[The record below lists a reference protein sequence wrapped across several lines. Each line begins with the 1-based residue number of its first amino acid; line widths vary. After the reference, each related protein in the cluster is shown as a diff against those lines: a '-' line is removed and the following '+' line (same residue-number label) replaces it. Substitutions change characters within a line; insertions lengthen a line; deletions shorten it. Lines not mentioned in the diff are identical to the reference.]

1 MRVGHK
7 IFLVGGL
14 PIAIAALI
22 ALAGWLLLA
31 QAGKARDGAVLAG
44 AIYRTLTL
52 STTVRDEF
60 VTARPAERTD
70 HAERFARLTAESA
83 GSLDDLRRY
92 ARTPD
97 QAARIEAARD
107 ALKDSIEQMQ
117 ALVRITRENDG
128 LIAEMAARAD
138 ALVSLADQARD
149 RQRAANTDLVVSL
162 TDKAATLRQVRD
174 VVGAV
179 NELRALVAQ
188 AEIEAARGAGRDAGS
203 ARSGNAGVARPGNAG
218 SAPSSMVQVRNAA
231 RDLAVALKG
240 DRREREAEELLI
252 LAAAYEAWRGTEEPR
267 PLAAGGAAADPAP
280 LPSPVSVL
288 DEWCERVLKID
299 GSAQRALHDEVT
311 QLLSYAVQANETEQA
326 TQNIALETLKLGQR
340 TAEALRR
347 RDVPAAAAML
357 EDGRRLSETAAALP
371 ISPLIQGEMIEAID
385 GWRERLGTT
394 VEGLRRQNEGIAAMD
409 GLAAVIG
416 ETARSLNE
424 IFIDDADRL
433 GTFQLRLLLVG
444 AGAGLVV
451 GSTVGLAAAHSI
463 TGPLR
468 QLQRS
473 MLALA
478 ADPSRRVLG
487 GGDVGEAV
495 GRRRDELG
503 DMARA
508 TAMFVEEIGR
518 RERALRR
525 AKEDADRTLAEL
537 RQTQSDLI
545 QAEKLASLGQLVAG
559 VAHEINTPLGIALTT
574 ATLVRDE
581 ARDFGEVAKTG
592 QLSRSRL
599 SHFVDRMQE
608 GSHLLTANLA
618 RAADLVHSFKQ
629 VAVDR
634 VSDEH
639 RRFALR
645 EWLGELLRSLGPLL
659 RRGGHRLELEAQDLE
674 AQDGVGGGEFEVDTH
689 PGALAQVIT
698 NLVKN
703 AVVHAFADGKPGCI
717 VVAVSQVAA
726 PQGALPQEGGWVR
739 LEVRDDGRGIAMTD
753 RERIFDPFFTT
764 ARHRGSSGL
773 GMHIVYNLVT
783 GQLQGRIAVESRE
796 GSGTVVRVEFPAR
809 LARAAFARAGA
820 ESRVAAQ

>member
-14 PIAIAALI
+14 PITIAALI

-31 QAGKARDGAVLAG
+31 QAGTARDGAVLAG

-52 STTVRDEF
+52 SMTVRDEF
-60 VTARPAERTD
+60 LAARPVERTD

-97 QAARIEAARD
+97 QAARIEAARA
-107 ALKDSIEQMQ
+107 ALKDSIDQMQ

-138 ALVSLADQARD
+138 ALVGLADQARD
-149 RQRAANTDLVVSL
+149 RQRAANADLVASL

-174 VVGAV
+174 VLGAV
-179 NELRALVAQ
+179 NALRALVAQ
-188 AEIEAARGAGRDAGS
+188 AEIEALRGGS
-203 ARSGNAGVARPGNAG
+203 AGLPAVRAA
-218 SAPSSMVQVRNAA
+218 MVQVRNAA
-231 RDLAVALKG
+231 RDLALALKD
-240 DRREREAEELLI
+240 DRRPAEAEELLI
-252 LAAAYEAWRGTEEPR
+252 LTAAYEAWRETEEPR
-267 PLAAGGAAADPAP
+267 FVVLGGPAP
-280 LPSPVSVL
+280 ERASPPSPAFLPSPVNVL
-288 DEWCERVLKID
+288 DEWCERILKID
-299 GSAQRALHDEVT
+299 GSAQRSLHDEVT
-311 QLLSYAVQANETEQA
+311 QLLAYAVRANETEQA
-326 TQNIALETLKLGQR
+326 TQNIALATLKLGQR

-347 RDVPAAAAML
+347 RDIPAAAAML

-394 VEGLRRQNEGIAAMD
+394 VEGLRRQNEGLAAMD

-416 ETARSLNE
+416 ETARSLNQV
-424 IFIDDADRL
+424 FIDDADRL
-433 GTFQLRLLLVG
+433 GAFLVRVLVIG
-444 AGAGLVV
+444 AGAGLVL
-451 GSTVGLAAAHSI
+451 GSTVGLAAAASI

-473 MLALA
+473 MLSLA
-478 ADPSRRVLG
+478 ADPGGRVLG
-487 GGDVGEAV
+487 SGVLAGGVLAGGVLAGEV
-495 GRRRDELG
+495 ERRRDELG

-508 TAMFVEEIGR
+508 TAMFVYEIGR

-525 AKEDADRTLAEL
+525 AKEEADRTLAEL

-574 ATLVRDE
+574 ATLVGDE
-581 ARDFGEVAKTG
+581 ARDFGALAAAG

-599 SHFVDRMQE
+599 TRFVDRMRE
-608 GSHLLTANLA
+608 GSHLLTANLT
-618 RAADLVHSFKQ
+618 RAADLVQSFKQ

-639 RRFALR
+639 RRFLLR
-645 EWLGELLRSLGPLL
+645 AWLAELLRSLGPLL
-659 RRGGHRLELEAQDLE
+659 RRGGHGLDLE
-674 AQDGVGGGEFEVDTH
+674 IDLDEGEIEVDTY

-703 AVVHAFADGKPGCI
+703 AVVHAFPADAPGRI
-717 VVAVSQVAA
+717 VVALSRDGTRDE
-726 PQGALPQEGGWVR
+726 PWLR
-739 LEVRDDGRGIAMTD
+739 LEVRDDGGGIAAAD

-773 GMHIVYNLVT
+773 GLHIVYNLVT
-783 GQLQGRIAVESRE
+783 AQLQGRIAVESEPGR
-796 GSGTVVRVEFPAR
+796 GTVVRVEFPAR
-809 LARAAFARAGA
+809 LAPEAAPAARSLSDEAGA
-820 ESRVAAQ
+820 GSAKENVARSSI

>member
-1 MRVGHK
+1 
-7 IFLVGGL
+7 
-14 PIAIAALI
+14 
-22 ALAGWLLLA
+22 
-31 QAGKARDGAVLAG
+31 
-44 AIYRTLTL
+44 
-52 STTVRDEF
+52 
-60 VTARPAERTD
+60 
-70 HAERFARLTAESA
+70 
-83 GSLDDLRRY
+83 
-92 ARTPD
+92 
-97 QAARIEAARD
+97 
-107 ALKDSIEQMQ
+107 
-117 ALVRITRENDG
+117 VRITRENDT
-128 LIAEMAARAD
+128 LIADMAARAD

-179 NELRALVAQ
+179 NELRTLVAQ
-188 AEIEAARGAGRDAGS
+188 AEIEAAKRTEKGTETGAG
-203 ARSGNAGVARPGNAG
+203 GV
-218 SAPSSMVQVRNAA
+218 PSMMVQVRNAA
-231 RDLAVALKG
+231 RDLAAALKG

-252 LAAAYEAWRGTEEPR
+252 LTAAYEAWRGAEEPR
-267 PLAAGGAAADPAP
+267 PLAAGGTVPDHAP
-280 LPSPVSVL
+280 LPSPVNVL
-288 DEWCERVLKID
+288 DEWCERILKID

-371 ISPLIQGEMIEAID
+371 ISPLIQGEMIDAID

-433 GTFQLRLLLVG
+433 GTFLLRLLLVG

-525 AKEDADRTLAEL
+525 AKEEADRTLAEL

-581 ARDFGEVAKTG
+581 TRDFGEVAKTG

-599 SHFVDRMQE
+599 SHFVERMQE

-659 RRGGHRLELEAQDLE
+659 RRGGHHLELEVLE
-674 AQDGVGGGEFEVDTH
+674 PEARDPQARDGFEGGELEVDTH

-703 AVVHAFADGKPGCI
+703 AVVHAFADGQPGRI

-726 PQGALPQEGGWVR
+726 PPGALAQGALAQGGLAQGTLAQGGLPQEGAWVR
-739 LEVRDDGRGIAMTD
+739 LEVRDDGRGIAAAD

-796 GSGTVVRVEFPAR
+796 GSGTVVRVEFPAH
-809 LARAAFARAGA
+809 LAKPACLPKSTGLAESTGLPKPVSAPVSVRAGA
-820 ESRVAAQ
+820 ENRVAAQ